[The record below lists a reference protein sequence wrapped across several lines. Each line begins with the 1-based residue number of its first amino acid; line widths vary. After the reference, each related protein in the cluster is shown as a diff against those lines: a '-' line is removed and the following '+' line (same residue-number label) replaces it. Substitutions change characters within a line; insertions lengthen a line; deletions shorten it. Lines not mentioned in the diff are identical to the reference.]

1 MTTKKINELVTEF
14 SNYEMV
20 EMLQAIMK
28 CYNDVEL
35 TNMDQKGIVKNLQS
49 AITKIKNRNSN

>member
-1 MTTKKINELVTEF
+1 MTTKKINELVAEF

-28 CYNDVEL
+28 CYSDFEL
-35 TNMDQKGIVKNLQS
+35 TNMDQKGIVKDLQS
-49 AITKIKNRNSN
+49 AILKIENRNSN